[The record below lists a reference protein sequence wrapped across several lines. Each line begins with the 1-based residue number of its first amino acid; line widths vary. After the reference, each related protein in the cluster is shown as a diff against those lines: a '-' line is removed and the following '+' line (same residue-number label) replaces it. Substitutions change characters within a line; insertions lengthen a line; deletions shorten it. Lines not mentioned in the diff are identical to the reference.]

1 MPIRLNRTDRLEP
14 FKKQPPRYQICENN
28 DRGILMEKSLEGEPA
43 YYQKIVVIRNKGY
56 ASSVWLPS
64 RVDFLVSR
72 ESVTALAVTTYSG

>member
-1 MPIRLNRTDRLEP
+1 
-14 FKKQPPRYQICENN
+14 
-28 DRGILMEKSLEGEPA
+28 MEKSLEGEPA